1 MTGLGSPCKENTLD
15 IQPIRTESDY
25 KAALRQISTLMEADP
40 EPGTPEGDRLDILA
54 TLVQAYEARH
64 FPIGAPDPVEA
75 IKFRME
81 QSGLTVKDLEPII
94 GRSNRVYE
102 VLNHKRPLTLA
113 MIRRLH
119 RSLGISAEVL
129 IAETASG

>member
-1 MTGLGSPCKENTLD
+1 MD
-15 IQPIRTESDY
+15 IRPIHT
-25 KAALRQISTLMEADP
+25 EADYTATLKEISALMQSDP
-40 EPGTPEGDRLDILA
+40 APGTLEGDRLDILT

-64 FPIGAPDPVEA
+64 FPVGAPDPVEA

-94 GRSNRVYE
+94 GKRNRVYE
-102 VLNHKRPLTLA
+102 VLNRKRPLTLA

-119 RSLGISAEVL
+119 QRLGIPAEVL
-129 IAETASG
+129 IADTGAG

>member
-1 MTGLGSPCKENTLD
+1 MD
-15 IQPIRTESDY
+15 IQPIRTEPDY
-25 KAALRQISTLMEADP
+25 KAALHQISTLMESDP

-64 FPIGAPDPVEA
+64 FPIGSPDPVEA

-119 RSLGISAEVL
+119 RSLGIPAEVL
-129 IAETASG
+129 IAEKASG

>member
-1 MTGLGSPCKENTLD
+1 MD
-15 IQPIRTESDY
+15 IQPIRTEVDY
-25 KAALRQISTLMEADP
+25 KAALRQISTLMAADP
-40 EPGTPEGDRLDILA
+40 DPGTPEGDRLDILT

-81 QSGLTVKDLEPII
+81 QGGLTVKDLEPLI

-119 RSLGISAEVL
+119 RSLGIPAEVL
-129 IAETASG
+129 IAEKASG

>member
-1 MTGLGSPCKENTLD
+1 MTGPGSPCKENTMD
-15 IQPIRTESDY
+15 IQPIRTESDC
-25 KAALRQISTLMEADP
+25 KAALRQISTLMESDP
-40 EPGTPEGDRLDILA
+40 EPGTPDGDRLDILA
-54 TLVQAYEARH
+54 TLVQVYEARH

-119 RSLGISAEVL
+119 RSLGIPAEVL

>member
-1 MTGLGSPCKENTLD
+1 MD
-15 IQPIRTESDY
+15 IQPIRTEVDY
-25 KAALRQISTLMEADP
+25 KAALRQISTLMASDP
-40 EPGTPEGDRLDILA
+40 DPGTPEGDRLDILT

-64 FPIGAPDPVEA
+64 FPIGAPVPVEA

-81 QSGLTVKDLEPII
+81 QGGLTVKDLEPII

-102 VLNHKRPLTLA
+102 VLNRKRPLTLA

-119 RSLGISAEVL
+119 RGLGIPAEVL
-129 IAETASG
+129 IAETGPG

>member
-1 MTGLGSPCKENTLD
+1 MD
-15 IQPIRTESDY
+15 IQPIRTEADY
-25 KAALRQISTLMEADP
+25 KAALQKISVLMASDP
-40 EPGTPEGDRLDILA
+40 APGTAKGDRLDILT

-64 FPIGAPDPVEA
+64 IPIGAPDPVEA

-102 VLNHKRPLTLA
+102 VLNRKRPLTLA

-119 RSLGISAEVL
+119 RSLGIPADVL
-129 IAETASG
+129 IADTAAG